1 MDVTTAAP
9 FDQSRLTMQNT
20 PTPAVHKTMT
30 SGQIRKAAEDFESF
44 FISQFV
50 EDMFR
55 GISTDGA
62 FGGGNAEGIYRSLM
76 SQEYGKSIAAN
87 GGLGIADSVQKS
99 MIEMQENLQKQEN
112 AQ

>member
-1 MDVTTAAP
+1 MEIAATP
-9 FDQSRLTMQNT
+9 FDPTSLAMQNT
-20 PTPAVHKTMT
+20 PAPSVGKSMDEE
-30 SGQIRKAAEDFESF
+30 QIRKAAEDFEAF

-50 EDMFR
+50 EEMFS
-55 GISTDGA
+55 GISTGGA

-87 GGLGIADSVQKS
+87 GGLGIADSVQKA
-99 MIEMQENLQKQEN
+99 MIEIQENLQKQEI

>member
-1 MDVTTAAP
+1 MDAVAAP
-9 FDQSRLTMQNT
+9 FDQTRLTMNNT
-20 PTPAVHKTMT
+20 PTPSVNKSMT
-30 SGQIRKAAEDFESF
+30 AGQIRSAAEDFEAF

-50 EDMFR
+50 EEMFR

-87 GGLGIADSVQKS
+87 GGLGIADSVQKA
-99 MIEMQENLQKQEN
+99 MIEIQENSQKQEV